1 VAIVSLQTRSSAAE
15 YSGYLFN
22 LAAATEAKR
31 CVRAYGG
38 EVNRGSKPSS
48 RASDQN
54 SGRIFMP
61 TI

>member
-1 VAIVSLQTRSSAAE
+1 MLHLV
-15 YSGYLFN
+15 
-22 LAAATEAKR
+22 AATEAKR